1 MTKSTGHNG
10 LILAGSPPSLLI
22 ASLMAAKSTTAGTPL
37 EKIYLIYTIKHLRKI
52 LKDNSCRFEWD
63 INI

>member
-37 EKIYLIYTIKHLRKI
+37 GKIYLIYKSLT
-52 LKDNSCRFEWD
+52 
-63 INI
+63 